1 MPRIITKQMHKSG
14 ILVAIW
20 TVLATVML
28 VSCSQSEL
36 TNETDTQPVT
46 QANLGQGTLQIRANG
61 ENFIRQGFSSKD
73 GWNIIFAHVY
83 INLTDITAYQT
94 DPPFNPEVDS
104 QIQATEKVVL
114 DKIYTVDLAK
124 GGTDATPIL
133 VESLTDVPAG
143 QYNALSWKM
152 VKATEGVAQGNTL
165 VMIGKAQKDGQ
176 AIDFSI
182 ALNQPLEF
190 VCGEF
195 VGDERKGI
203 LVSGGMTNLEVTF
216 HFDHLF
222 GDANKPTNDTT
233 NVEAFGFEPFATLS
247 KDTKINVDQK
257 QLESRLSSQEYQ
269 KLQDIL
275 SSLGHVGEGHCE
287 TTQTIVEKSS

>member
-1 MPRIITKQMHKSG
+1 MHKS
-14 ILVAIW
+14 IIIVAIW
-20 TVLATVML
+20 TVLAPVIL
-28 VSCSQSEL
+28 VSCSPSEL
-36 TNETDTQPVT
+36 TKETDTQPVT
-46 QANLGQGTLQIRANG
+46 QANLGQGTLQIQANG
-61 ENFIRQGFSSKD
+61 EDFIRQGFSSKD
-73 GWNIIFAHVY
+73 GWNIIFDHVY
-83 INLTDITAYQT
+83 INLTDITAYQS

-124 GGTDATPIL
+124 GGTDATPIP

-152 VKATEGVAQGNTL
+152 VKATEGVAQGHTL
-165 VMIGKAQKDGQ
+165 VMIGKAEKDGQ
-176 AIDFSI
+176 AIDFTI
-182 ALNQPLEF
+182 ALNQSLEF

-203 LVSGGMTNLEVTF
+203 LVSGGMTNLEATF

-233 NVEAFGFEPFATLS
+233 NVEALGFEPFATLS
-247 KDTKINVDQK
+247 KDRKINVDQK
-257 QLESRLSSQEYQ
+257 QLESRLSSPEYQ

-287 TTQTIVEKSS
+287 TTQNLVKKLS